1 MNQLTAKDTCL
12 FKRFHLQVLRKFVV
26 HSTNPI
32 WSTVRFSSSDVKK
45 KRLIKQNIF
54 KLSKVYDP
62 SLVEKDWYEYWEEQ
76 ELFKPQFEKNGEI
89 KKEGLF
95 CIPAPPPNVTGALH
109 IGHALTISLEDSM
122 ARFYRMKGKT
132 VLFVPGFDHAGIAT
146 QSVVEKAIW
155 KKEGKLKLDYTREKF
170 IEKLWE
176 WKELYHSRI
185 KSQFKKLG
193 GSYDWSREAFTL
205 DEIRSKAVNEAFIR
219 LFDEG
224 IIYRDM
230 RLVNWSSKLKTSISN
245 LEVDTIDIKGKT
257 LLKVPNYEKP
267 VTFGVLYY
275 VSYEVVDSSTNEKIV
290 VATSRPETI
299 FGDVAIAVH
308 PDDERYKHLHGCFV
322 KHPFLD
328 RKLPIVLDKLSVD
341 MEFGTGAVKI
351 TPAHDENDYL
361 VGRRNKLPII
371 NILSDDGCLNE
382 NAGPDWKG
390 IPRFE
395 ARSLVIEKLKEKQ
408 LFVKEQEYST
418 SIPLCSR
425 SGDIIE
431 PLLKSQWW
439 VSQSEMAK
447 DAIERVR
454 NKEIKIQP
462 TTAESDYFKWLENIK
477 DWCISRQLW
486 WGHRCPVYFINLEN
500 GESDKNQSKYWVA
513 ATNIGEAKIK
523 AMKKFPNM
531 KFDLEQDEDVLD
543 TWFSSA
549 LWPLSTLA
557 WPSSN
562 KSLSQFYPYS
572 ILESGWDILFFWITR
587 MILLNTKL
595 TGIVPFK
602 EVFCHPLVRD
612 AQGRK
617 MSKSLGNVIDPIDV
631 INGTTLSELQNQLK
645 NGNLPSKEIE
655 LMTKLQRKS
664 FPNGIPRLG
673 TDALRFTLCSFTS
686 NNNSCDINLDLKK
699 IEENK
704 RFINKIYQAVRFVLL
719 YSKETVYGNSN
730 EKLQVMDK
738 WIQFQL
744 IKTSDKINEYF
755 EQRNFMGV
763 TNELYQFWYLL
774 CDNYIEYVK
783 FILSKGTLEERT
795 VAISNLQYITDNA
808 LRLLHPIMPF
818 VTEELWQLLP
828 HRTET
833 DISISV
839 AAYPSFRESDNHNTN
854 HNCGSITGSNNAIIG
869 DEIWSIIQNIRSLCE
884 LYNIK
889 EKGIVKIESKNSNLL
904 RLLKNSTCS
913 KTSIIGMIKHFTSP
927 KIDNIIVEETIDETK
942 SNDWVNKYIDSQVSI
957 SIFLKN
963 QVQDARNTI
972 KKYHK
977 KIEKLTQKLTTLERT
992 TKAESYQKNV
1002 SEEIRKMNNQRIND
1016 LKAEI
1021 STYQETV
1028 NKLQNI
1034 L

>member
-795 VAISNLQYITDNA
+795 VAINNLQYITDNA

-889 EKGIVKIESKNSNLL
+889 EKGIVKIESKNNNLL
-904 RLLKNSTCS
+904 RLLKNSTCG

>member
-1 MNQLTAKDTCL
+1 MNRLISRDTYIL
-12 FKRFHLQVLRKFVV
+12 KKFHLRVLNNSVIQ
-26 HSTNPI
+26 HTNPI
-32 WSTVRFSSSDVKK
+32 WSTTRFLSSNAKK
-45 KRLIKQNIF
+45 KKLIKQNIF
-54 KLSKVYDP
+54 ELSKIYDP
-62 SLVEKDWYEYWEEQ
+62 SLVEKDWYQYWEEQ
-76 ELFKPQFEKNGEI
+76 GLFTPQFEKDGKI

-109 IGHALTISLEDSM
+109 IGHALTVSLEDSM

-146 QSVVEKAIW
+146 QSIVEKAIW
-155 KKEGKLKLDYTREKF
+155 KKEGKLKLDYTREQF
-170 IEKLWE
+170 IEKLWN

-185 KSQFKKLG
+185 KSQFKRLG

-205 DEIRSKAVNEAFIR
+205 DDIRSKAVNEAFIR
-219 LFDEG
+219 LFEEG

-230 RLVNWSSKLKTSISN
+230 KLVNWSSKLKTSISN
-245 LEVDTIDIKGKT
+245 LEVDTIDVKGKT

-267 VTFGVLYY
+267 IKFGVLYY
-275 VSYEVVDSSTNEKIV
+275 IAYEIIDSPTSEKIV

-299 FGDVAIAVH
+299 FGDVAIAIH

-322 KHPFLD
+322 KHPFLNK
-328 RKLPIVLDKLSVD
+328 KLPIVSDKLCVD
-341 MEFGTGAVKI
+341 IEFGTGAVKI
-351 TPAHDENDYL
+351 TPAHDENDYF
-361 VGRRNKLPII
+361 VGRRNNLPIV

-382 NAGPDWKG
+382 NTGTDWEG
-390 IPRFE
+390 MPRFE
-395 ARSLVIEKLKEKQ
+395 ARSVIIEKLKERQ
-408 LFVKEQEYST
+408 LFVKEEEYST
-418 SIPLCSR
+418 SIPVCSR

-439 VSQSEMAK
+439 ISQTAMAK
-447 DAIERVR
+447 DAIKRVR

-486 WGHRCPVYFINLEN
+486 WGHRCPVYFIDLED

-513 ATNIGEAKIK
+513 AANMEDAKIK
-523 AMKKFPNM
+523 AKKKFPSQR
-531 KFDLEQDEDVLD
+531 FDLKQDEDVLD

-557 WPSSN
+557 WPSPN

-587 MILLNTKL
+587 MILLTTKL
-595 TGIVPFK
+595 TGIIPFK

-631 INGTTLSELQNQLK
+631 INGTTLLELQNKLK
-645 NGNLPSKEIE
+645 KGNLPNKEIE
-655 LMTKLQRKS
+655 LMTKLQKKS

-673 TDALRFTLCSFTS
+673 ADALRFTLCSFTS
-686 NNNSCDINLDLKK
+686 NSNSCDINLDLKK

-704 RFINKIYQAVRFVLL
+704 RFINKIYQAVRFLL
-719 YSKETVYGNSN
+719 LHSKETMYNDSD
-730 EKLQVMDK
+730 KTLQLIDK
-738 WIQFQL
+738 WVRCQL
-744 IKTSDKINEYF
+744 IHTSNRINDYF

-763 TNELYQFWYLL
+763 TNELYQFWYLI

-783 FILSKGTLEERT
+783 FVLSKGTLEECKI
-795 VAISNLQYITDNA
+795 AIKNLQYIIDNA
-808 LRLLHPIMPF
+808 LCLLHPIMPF

-828 HRTET
+828 NRTER

-839 AAYPSFRESDNHNTN
+839 APYPSFKEINNNNNNDN
-854 HNCGSITGSNNAIIG
+854 ITKNPDNIIG
-869 DEIWSIIQNIRSLCE
+869 NEIWSVIQNIRSLCE
-884 LYNIK
+884 LYGIR
-889 EKGIVKIESKNSNLL
+889 EKGIVKISTRNKDLL
-904 RLLKNSTCS
+904 QQLNNNTRD
-913 KTSIIGMIKHFTSP
+913 KTTIIEMIKHLTYP
-927 KIDNIIVEETIDETK
+927 KIDTIIVEETINERK
-942 SNDWVNKYIDSQVSI
+942 STDWVNKYIDSRVSI
-957 SIFLKN
+957 SISLKN
-963 QVQDARNTI
+963 QVQDIRNTV
-972 KKYHK
+972 KKYCK
-977 KIEKLTQKLTTLERT
+977 KIEKLKQKLTTLERT
-992 TKAESYQKNV
+992 IMTESYKNNV
-1002 SEEIRKMNNQRIND
+1002 SEKIKKINNQRIND

-1021 STYQETV
+1021 DTYQETV